1 MDNIPEARKIE
12 IGPDG
17 LKTLNSTRRW
27 TMFLAVSGFISL
39 GLIVILGIITG
50 TFLTAFNN
58 STRIPGIPDSM
69 LVGGF
74 ILLALI
80 DFFPV
85 VFLFRFSKHIANAV
99 TSLDNREMLRALK
112 SLKRFFLFLGVILII
127 LIMAY
132 IGGLILFSNYA
143 GFLKG
148 L

>member
-1 MDNIPEARKIE
+1 MENIPEARKIE

-85 VFLFRFSKHIANAV
+85 VFLFRFSKHTANAV
-99 TSLDNREMLRALK
+99 SSLDNREMLRALK

-127 LIMAY
+127 LIVAY